1 MLKDQYSSFIIHP
14 SRSLHMKKW
23 LSGIILAVALFSMS
37 IVAPTY
43 AAGRETAV
51 STGSRQAVSSSFT
64 GVFTGMAYG
73 DFNSSAPITL
83 ELTQVGNRV
92 TGTAVIEDGLT
103 INAGGMCGAFDVPAS
118 SASANGN
125 VTARQPRT
133 LTARIPFEIE
143 GFTIT
148 ADVAGQLSAD
158 GEELE
163 VEVKINTPMLCR
175 YDPVINGTLSAVNSV
190 Q

>member
-1 MLKDQYSSFIIHP
+1 
-14 SRSLHMKKW
+14 MKKW
-23 LSGIILAVALFSMS
+23 LSGIILAVGLISMG

-43 AAGRETAV
+43 AAGKTTAV
-51 STGSRQAVSSSFT
+51 STSSRQAVSTPFT
-64 GVFTGMAYG
+64 GTFSGTAYG

-92 TGTAVIEDGLT
+92 TGTAVIEDGLK
-103 INAGGMCGAFDVPAS
+103 INAGGMCGSFDVPAS
-118 SASANGN
+118 SASASGS
-125 VTARQPRT
+125 TAARQPRT

-175 YDPVINGTLSAVNSV
+175 YDPVISGTLSAVDGV